1 MSNYNIDH
9 IVTAANKGG
18 ALLYISN
25 EVNKVRHNLQ
35 INKDKMFESI
45 FVEAISKSQNNV
57 VVGWLHS

>member
-1 MSNYNIDH
+1 MSNYNLDH
-9 IVTAANKGG
+9 IVTTANKGG